1 MPRIRCK
8 QNDRYYTLSSQ
19 GAECELPA
27 IGNSVLV
34 ERALDAVFL
43 PFGGFI
49 EIQSELD
56 LESFTTVKLLNI
68 VAFSLSEEVDP
79 IGNNEGE
86 CDWVELA
93 KDVPIVGVKKGHR
106 YLIPILDGSVVCYLS
121 GHQRVV
127 GKQKVADIKQAISGT
142 WGT

>member
-1 MPRIRCK
+1 
-8 QNDRYYTLSSQ
+8 
-19 GAECELPA
+19 
-27 IGNSVLV
+27 VLV

-49 EIQSELD
+49 EIQSEQD
-56 LESFTTVKLLNI
+56 LEYFTTVKLLNI
-68 VAFSLSEEVDP
+68 VAFSLSEEVDS
-79 IGNNEGE
+79 IGKSEGE
-86 CDWVELA
+86 CDWVELV

>member
-8 QNDRYYTLSSQ
+8 QDDRYYTLSSQ
-19 GAECELPA
+19 GAERDLLT

-49 EIQSELD
+49 EIQSEWD

-68 VAFSLSEEVDP
+68 VAFNLTEYGDYL
-79 IGNNEGE
+79 GDKEGDS
-86 CDWVELA
+86 DWVELA
-93 KDVPIVGVKKGHR
+93 KGIPIVGVKKGHR
-106 YLIPILDGSVVCYLS
+106 YLIPILGGRVVCYLS

-127 GKQKVADIKQAISGT
+127 GKQKVADIKQAASGT